1 MSNDIKKKDLVVMEI
16 ANSLF
21 YIYLGL
27 GLGLLIGV
35 VFAIY
40 ELEVSQTISDIE
52 DFRKLVSTYLPPMG
66 VLLASQIA
74 GFAVVRTI
82 NNTNKLENTKKIEE
96 AKKSKKVLNAYFR
109 HLQSLGSDQIN
120 MLDELIKYINS
131 ISNVP
136 LSHANLEK
144 IFYDDNTNLL
154 VFIKPIESMLSPDLH
169 KYIDVEVMDY
179 ILNLKVQVVKMMQST
194 KLIHSVF
201 IPANRHQELLS
212 LLIQMKSETQEILD
226 SANPIIEKL

>member
-1 MSNDIKKKDLVVMEI
+1 MENNIKKKDLVAMELS
-16 ANSLF
+16 NNLF
-21 YIYLGL
+21 VIFLGIGL
-27 GLGLLIGV
+27 GLFIGGIV
-35 VFAIY
+35 ALFQLEFSQEIY
-40 ELEVSQTISDIE
+40 SMEDI
-52 DFRKLVSTYLPPMG
+52 RKIVSTYFPPMG

-82 NNTNKLENTKKIEE
+82 NNTNKLEYTKKIEE

-109 HLQSLGSDQIN
+109 HLESLGSDQIN

-131 ISNVP
+131 ISNLP

-179 ILNLKVQVVKMMQST
+179 ILNLKVKVVKMMQST
-194 KLIHSVF
+194 KLINSVM

-212 LLIQMKSETQEILD
+212 MLTQMKNETQEILD
-226 SANPIIEKL
+226 SAKPIIEKL